1 MNMNSMNGRNL
12 CLIALI
18 IGLTFFAGCSETS
31 DRVQVAEGETA
42 NESAAT
48 ADTADPDCEPE
59 GDLRYICGLQN
70 PEDLLLLGDT
80 GSVLVSG
87 MSGQDITGH
96 IYLVNPQDDSSR
108 VLFPGDNPE
117 IALDRD
123 AFPMCPGPLNVNN
136 FSAHGL
142 ALREY
147 ADDRFQLYI
156 TSHGEREAIEV
167 FDLDASGASASITW
181 RGCVVLPENTFANS
195 VAILSDG
202 GFVTTKMMDPTVG
215 FAAIGAGGI
224 TGNVYEWHP
233 GGEVFMM
240 EGTELS
246 GANGIDV
253 SPDDRFVYVA
263 AFGTREVVRFDRS
276 ESPAAKQ
283 VVSVDITPDNI
294 RWGDEGK
301 LLTAGGNYVSPDECQ
316 GQGCATGWSI
326 IEVDA
331 DTLAVTRVGGAD
343 QNVAIQGV
351 SSALSVGDS
360 FWVGTFNGDRV
371 AYFPKP

>member
-1 MNMNSMNGRNL
+1 MNTNKRILGVL
-12 CLIALI
+12 ALI
-18 IGLTFFAGCSETS
+18 GGLTFAGCAGAS
-31 DRVQVAEGETA
+31 DQEPQAEIAPTEGA
-42 NESAAT
+42 SN
-48 ADTADPDCEPE
+48 DCEPE
-59 GDLRYICGLQN
+59 GNLTYICGLEN
-70 PEDLLLLGDT
+70 PEDLLMLGDT
-80 GSVLVSG
+80 GSILVSG
-87 MSGQDITGH
+87 MSGEDIDGH
-96 IYLVNPQDDSSR
+96 IYLVNPEDDSFR
-108 VLFPGDNPE
+108 VLFPGEMPVLVHDV
-117 IALDRD
+117 A
-123 AFPMCPGPLNVNN
+123 AFPECPGPLNLDD

-147 ADDRFQLYI
+147 ADNQFHLYI

-167 FDLDASGASASITW
+167 FDLDVRGENVAATW
-181 RGCVVLPENTFANS
+181 RGCVVLPDNTFANS

-215 FAAIGAGGI
+215 FGAIASGEI

-246 GANGIDV
+246 GANGIAV

-263 AFGTREVVRFDRS
+263 AFGTREIVRFDRS
-276 ESPAAKQ
+276 ESPAAKS
-283 VVSVDITPDNI
+283 VVPVDITPDNV

-301 LLTAGGNYVSPDECQ
+301 LLTAGGNYVSPEECQ
-316 GQGCATGWSI
+316 GPDCATGWSVV
-326 IEVDA
+326 EVDA
-331 DTLAVTRVGGAD
+331 ETLEVARIGGAD

-360 FWVGTFNGDRV
+360 LWVGTFNGDRV
-371 AYFPKP
+371 AYFPKQ

>member
-1 MNMNSMNGRNL
+1 MNMNRRILSVT
-12 CLIALI
+12 ALI
-18 IGLTFFAGCSETS
+18 SGLTFFAGCSDDSEPGQQA
-31 DRVQVAEGETA
+31 DVAPA
-42 NESAAT
+42 NASVAT
-48 ADTADPDCEPE
+48 ADIGGDACEPE

-70 PEDLLLLGDT
+70 PEDLLMLGDT
-80 GSVLVSG
+80 GSILVSG
-87 MSGQDITGH
+87 MSGQDIPAH
-96 IYLVNPQDDSSR
+96 IYLVNPQDDSYEI
-108 VLFPGDNPE
+108 LFPGENSTL
-117 IALDRD
+117 ALDTD
-123 AFPMCPGPLNVNN
+123 AFPTCPGILNIDN

-142 ALREY
+142 ALSEY
-147 ADDRFQLYI
+147 ADNRFQLYI

-167 FDLDASGASASITW
+167 FDLDASGTRASITW
-181 RGCVVLPENTFANS
+181 RGCVVLPENTFSNS

-215 FAAIGAGGI
+215 FAAIGSGEI

-246 GANGIDV
+246 GANGIAV

-263 AFGTREVVRFDRS
+263 AFGTREIVRFDRN
-276 ESPAAKQ
+276 ESPAAKR

-301 LLTAGGNYVSPDECQ
+301 LLTAGGNYVLPEECQ
-316 GQGCATGWSI
+316 GPDCATGWSI
-326 IEVDA
+326 VEIDA

-371 AYFPKP
+371 AHFPKQ

>member
-1 MNMNSMNGRNL
+1 MNTNRRILSVV
-12 CLIALI
+12 ALI
-18 IGLTFFAGCSETS
+18 SGLMFFAACSDDSGSEQQAEAGPATDS
-31 DRVQVAEGETA
+31 VATLEIVG
-42 NESAAT
+42 S
-48 ADTADPDCEPE
+48 DCEPE
-59 GDLRYICGLQN
+59 GDLRYVCGLQN

-80 GSVLVSG
+80 GSILVSG
-87 MSGQDITGH
+87 MSGEDITGH
-96 IYLVNPQDDSSR
+96 IYLVNPQDDSYEI
-108 VLFPGDNPE
+108 LFPGEDPT
-117 IALDRD
+117 IALDSD
-123 AFPMCPGPLNVNN
+123 AFPTCPGPLNVDK

-142 ALREY
+142 ALSEY
-147 ADDRFQLYI
+147 ADNQFQLYI

-167 FDLDASGASASITW
+167 FDLDASGASTSISW
-181 RGCVVLPENTFANS
+181 RGCVVLPENTFSNS

-202 GFVTTKMMDPTVG
+202 GFVTTKMMDPTAG
-215 FAAIGAGGI
+215 FASIGSGEI

-246 GANGIDV
+246 GANGIEV
-253 SPDDRFVYVA
+253 SSDDRFVYVA
-263 AFGTREVVRFDRS
+263 AFGTREIVRFDRS
-276 ESPAAKQ
+276 ESPAVKA

-316 GQGCATGWSI
+316 GQDCATGWSVV
-326 IEVDA
+326 ELDA
-331 DTLAVTRVGGAD
+331 ETLVPARVGGAD

-371 AYFPKP
+371 AYFPK